1 MTPDQDT
8 VLSVTQMLLGSLI
21 KSRKVQSLTRDIIR
35 EQVSAAISLVG
46 ALDLNVDELTDQ
58 LALRFDVF
66 VQEAAILVEEDS
78 HDRWVNQGGDGH
90 HRFWKRCETY
100 LLSTLPEPV
109 VRRIDEDTDRILG
122 LLGNPAVS
130 APWDR
135 RGLVVGDVQS
145 GKTGNYAALACKAA
159 DAGYRIIIVLAGIH
173 ESLRMQTQIRM
184 DEAFLGFRTDT
195 TRALTGVGL
204 FDPSVTALAA
214 TARSQKG
221 DFNKIV
227 ASQLVVPEDIGFPI
241 MLVVKKNANM
251 LRNLHAW
258 LEKVAKN
265 IDSEGRRIIKNAPAL
280 IIDDESD
287 NASVDTGEQTFNS
300 DLEPDL
306 AHKPTAINDLIRKI
320 LHVFE
325 HKSYVGYTATPFA
338 NIFIHHEGQ
347 TTEANK
353 DLFPKNFIVNLH
365 APSNYFGPSRAF
377 GLEANGDSEGRQTL
391 VRLIDSSK
399 EDRENLRSWIPAKH
413 KQSVSPGP
421 MPNSL
426 TEALLSFLI
435 SCSVRKLRGQVTE
448 HNSMLVHVT
457 RFTRVQNIICEQIE
471 DALVRI
477 RRRLRFGDVDS
488 SDSIKAELKRLWDA
502 DFVPTTARMRL
513 ENPEDVSELPSWE
526 SVEATISDII
536 ANIRVKQINGL
547 AQDVL
552 DYDSYRE
559 SGIDVIAVGGDKL
572 SRGLTLYG
580 LTVSYFSRQ
589 TDMYDTL
596 LQMGRW
602 FGYRVGYLDVCRLYT
617 TVSLDRA
624 FTHIA
629 IASDELRR
637 DFDYMA
643 QIGARPMDYGLKVKS
658 HPVLSPTS
666 SNKRRHARDIV
677 LYQSYAGGISE
688 SKSFSLNANVLVSNK
703 TAADRLIESLIRD
716 HTLAPELDPN
726 RAYPGSHLWCDV
738 PWQLVQTFLGDYKSE
753 QTSSRAR
760 SDLWLKYIN
769 KQREVSGELQT
780 WNVAL
785 MGGDITSRTVGG
797 LEVRARK
804 RERDKDVSQGDGYR
818 IKRLVTTRDAGID
831 LTSDAWDAALEVDPV
846 NRQNGKARTEPTA
859 HAICL
864 ARQKLK
870 LNPLLMIY
878 LPEPDNYTEQNPVI
892 GPAIAFPGSDS
903 AVREPLVYAVNTVF
917 QATLQGEE
925 ELEEENEQDDDV
937 DDESTLISDDD

>member
-8 VLSVTQMLLGSLI
+8 VLAVTQMLLGSLI
-21 KSRKVQSLTRDIIR
+21 KSRKVESLTREIIR
-35 EQVSAAISLVG
+35 QQVAAAISLVG
-46 ALDLNVDELTDQ
+46 ASDLDVEELTNQ
-58 LALRFDVF
+58 LSARFDVF
-66 VQEAAILVEEDS
+66 VQSAAILVDEDA
-78 HDRWVNQGGDGH
+78 HDPWVNQAGPDN

-100 LLSTLPEPV
+100 LLSSLPEPV

-122 LLGNPAVS
+122 LLGNPAVT

-184 DEAFLGFRTDT
+184 DEAFLGFRTDA

-265 IDSEGRRIIKNAPAL
+265 IDSDGRRIIKNAPAL

-287 NASVDTGEQTFNS
+287 NASVDTGEQNFNGE
-300 DLEPDL
+300 LEPDL
-306 AHKPTAINDLIRKI
+306 SHKPTAINELIRKI
-320 LHVFE
+320 LYVFE

-347 TTEANK
+347 TVDADK

-377 GLEANGDSEGRQTL
+377 GLESDGDAEGRQTL

-426 TEALLSFLI
+426 TQALLSFLI
-435 SCSVRKLRGQVTE
+435 SCSVRKLRGQATE

-457 RFTRVQNIICEQIE
+457 RFTRVQNIICEQLE

-488 SDSIKAELKRLWDA
+488 IDSIKAELRRLWDA

-513 ENPEDVSELPSWE
+513 ENSEDVSELPDWE
-526 SVEATISDII
+526 GVEATIPDVI

-580 LTVSYFSRQ
+580 LTVSYFARQ

-643 QIGARPMDYGLKVKS
+643 QIGARPIDYGLKVKS

-688 SKSFSLNANVLVSNK
+688 AKSFSLNPGVLTSNK
-703 TAADRLIESLIRD
+703 TAADRLVESLARD
-716 HTLAPELDPN
+716 HSLTSGLDPN
-726 RAYPGSHLWCDV
+726 RMYPGSRLWCDV
-738 PWQLVQTFLGDYKSE
+738 PWQLIQTFLADYKSE
-753 QTSSRAR
+753 ETSNRAR

-769 KQREVSGELQT
+769 KQNEVSGELQT

-785 MGGDITSRTVGG
+785 MGGDAAARSVGG
-797 LEVRARK
+797 LMVQARK
-804 RERDKDVSQGDGYR
+804 RERDKDVSQGEGYR

-831 LTSDAWDAALEVDPV
+831 LASNAWDVAIAVDPV
-846 NRQNGKARTEPTA
+846 NRLNGKVRTEPTA

-864 ARQKLK
+864 ARQQLNI
-870 LNPLLMIY
+870 NPLLMIY
-878 LPEPDNYTEQNPVI
+878 LPEPDGFAGHDPVI
-892 GPAIAFPGSDS
+892 GPAIAFPGSDK
-903 AVREPLVYAVNTVF
+903 AIREPLVYAVNTVF

-925 ELEEENEQDDDV
+925 EIEDDSNELGDADD
-937 DDESTLISDDD
+937 